1 MGIVTSIQVKTF
13 PAPTSATVFRYD
25 WDLNVADAASA
36 TEQFQNF
43 AKANIP
49 QEIAGD
55 ILLLKGSSKGRINFG
70 LFGGWYGPADQF
82 AAVIAPFLKT
92 LPPPSSQNITAGT
105 FIQSAENLG
114 GLNRLN
120 TTGIADKPEAFYA
133 KSIMTPEKEPM
144 STKAI
149 NAFMAY
155 LGDSGYTADT
165 VR

>member
-1 MGIVTSIQVKTF
+1 MGVVTSIQVKTF

-43 AKANIP
+43 VNEANIP

-55 ILLLKGSSKGRINFG
+55 ILLLKGSSKGRVGFG
-70 LFGGWYGPADQF
+70 WTGAWYGPADQF

-92 LPPPSSQNITAGT
+92 LPPPSRQSITAGT
-105 FIQSAENLG
+105 YIQSVETIG
-114 GLNRLN
+114 GRLN
-120 TTGIADKPEAFYA
+120 TTGIADKHDTFYA

-144 STKAI
+144 STKAL

>member
-1 MGIVTSIQVKTF
+1 MGVVTSIQVKTF
-13 PAPTSATVFRYD
+13 PAPASATVFEYD

-43 AKANIP
+43 VNEAYIP

-55 ILLLKGSSKGRINFG
+55 ILLLKGSSKGRVGFG
-70 LFGGWYGPADQF
+70 WTGAWYGPADQF
-82 AAVIAPFLKT
+82 AAVIAPFLKA
-92 LPPPSSQNITAGT
+92 LPPPSRQSITAGT
-105 FIQSAENLG
+105 YIQSVETIG
-114 GLNRLN
+114 GRLN
-120 TTGIADKPEAFYA
+120 TTGIADKHDTFYA

-144 STKAI
+144 STKAL